1 MLTWVL
7 AIVGAALAAF
17 PLFATVLLSIIGSAM
32 EGEFIFDFLMPAELF
47 PVAAIGAVLLVIA
60 AWRVK
65 RRQRAIVMSMLA
77 AAGLLLAAQGLAVL
91 TGLASGTSDPIGW
104 RLVIVLALLA
114 GFIVA
119 LIALVRAGWMLIR
132 DLMRT
137 PSLAR

>member
-7 AIVGAALAAF
+7 AIVGTALAAF
-17 PLFATVLLSIIGSAM
+17 PLFATVLLSIVGSAM
-32 EGEFIFDFLMPAELF
+32 EGEFLFDFLMPAELF

-65 RRQRAIVMSMLA
+65 RRQRAIVTSMLS
-77 AAGLLLAAQGLAVL
+77 AAGLLIASQGIAVL
-91 TGLASGTSDPIGW
+91 TGLASGTSEPVAW
-104 RLVIVLALLA
+104 RLVVVLTLLA

-119 LIALVRAGWMLIR
+119 LVALVGAGWLLIR

>member
-1 MLTWVL
+1 VLTWVL
-7 AIVGAALAAF
+7 AILGTALAAF

-32 EGEFIFDFLMPAELF
+32 EGEFLFDFLMPAELF

-65 RRQRAIVMSMLA
+65 RRRRAIVTSMLTS
-77 AAGLLLAAQGLAVL
+77 AGLLLASQGVAVL
-91 TGLASGTSDPIGW
+91 TGLASGAAEPVGW
-104 RLVIVLALLA
+104 RLLIVLALLA
-114 GFIVA
+114 GFI
-119 LIALVRAGWMLIR
+119 IALFALVWAGWMLIR